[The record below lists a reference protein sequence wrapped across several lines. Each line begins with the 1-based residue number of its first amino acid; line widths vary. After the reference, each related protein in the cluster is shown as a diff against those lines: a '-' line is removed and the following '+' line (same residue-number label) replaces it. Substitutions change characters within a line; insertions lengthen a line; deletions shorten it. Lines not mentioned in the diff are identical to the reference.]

1 MKICPKLCECSLC
14 DNIKPGNTSR
24 SGSVI
29 GVSEEEDQPL
39 NKAKPS
45 RAIRNLIQKQ
55 DCDSDSGISVSSC
68 TKALKIDVD
77 VNVNPSSSSPKEN
90 EDYTTMIQEALLALA
105 EIHKGAEDQQKG
117 VSQMNVLLY
126 ILKHYKS
133 GDDIATVNTK
143 VKNGL
148 KFLSRMGVIDKL
160 SVDGGE
166 PIQDESDVEDETTE
180 TEVKTEEEVVKK
192 EKKAESEKKKKSD
205 EVQTSTPPKKK
216 KVLTDKLNVEDKK
229 KKQIKDTS
237 ADKKEHKSR
246 PKKLTPALA
255 ALCGGSRKMSRHDV
269 IKSVWQYVKANSL
282 QDPSQKS
289 FILCDDKL
297 KGITKKKRIPQT
309 ELLVYITKH
318 LSDFEIK
325 KELKS

>member
-1 MKICPKLCECSLC
+1 MGL
-14 DNIKPGNTSR
+14 
-24 SGSVI
+24 
-29 GVSEEEDQPL
+29 SEEEDQPL

-77 VNVNPSSSSPKEN
+77 VNPTPNPSSPKQN

-105 EIHKGAEDQQKG
+105 ELHKGAEDGQKG

-148 KFLSRMGVIDKL
+148 KFLSRMGVIDKM

-166 PIQDESDVEDETTE
+166 PSQDESDVEDEPTG
-180 TEVKTEEEVVKK
+180 TEVKKEELEKK
-192 EKKAESEKKKKSD
+192 EKKVESEKKKKSD
-205 EVQTSTPPKKK
+205 EVETSTPPKKK

-237 ADKKEHKSR
+237 TEKKEHKSR
-246 PKKLTPALA
+246 PKKLSPALA

-269 IKSVWQYVKANSL
+269 IKSVWQYVKANAL
-282 QDPSQKS
+282 QDPAQKS